1 MPRVK
6 RGYKARRRR
15 NRVLKAIKG
24 YRGKRGTCYAVGSEA
39 LHHSW
44 MHMYRGRKQR
54 KRDFRRLWITRI
66 TAAVHTLD
74 TNYSR
79 FIGSLK
85 ANDIELN
92 RKMLSEIAISDPAAF
107 KAIVTTAAVH
117 A

>member
-1 MPRVK
+1 MPRARK
-6 RGYKARRRR
+6 GFKARRRR

-24 YRGKRGTCYAVGSEA
+24 YRGKRGTCYAIGSEA

-66 TAAVHTLD
+66 SAAVRTLD
-74 TNYSR
+74 STYSR
-79 FIGSLK
+79 FTGSLK
-85 ANDIELN
+85 ANNIELN
-92 RKMLSEIAISDPAAF
+92 RKMLAEIAISDPAAF
-107 KAIVTTAAVH
+107 KAIVNTAAQ